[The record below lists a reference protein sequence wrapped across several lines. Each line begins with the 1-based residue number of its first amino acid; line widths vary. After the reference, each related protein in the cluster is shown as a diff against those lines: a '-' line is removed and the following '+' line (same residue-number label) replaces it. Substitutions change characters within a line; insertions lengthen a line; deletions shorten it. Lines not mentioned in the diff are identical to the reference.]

1 MGPQTEHFQKDEVVQ
16 KWYYCKIFL
25 IFFKTTYTKRSS
37 LDEVVDRSTYHLVV
51 TWFLTILW

>member
-25 IFFKTTYTKRSS
+25 NFFQDHIHQEK
-37 LDEVVDRSTYHLVV
+37 LI
-51 TWFLTILW
+51 TWGS